1 MIINIISLLLSVFS
15 WGFLYG
21 SLKHKRQYLTINIK
35 DQTRKISLV
44 FLSVLYG
51 LILFTILVILLY
63 FNENMRYFNMFWIG
77 FVLENEFSELSLKIS
92 EFIFNQKLIDKIFKI
107 KKPKDGRVQ

>member
-1 MIINIISLLLSVFS
+1 MIINIISLLLSAFS

-21 SLKHKRQYLTINIK
+21 SLKHKGQYLTINIK

-44 FLSVLYG
+44 SLSIYYG
-51 LILFTILVILLY
+51 LILLVLVLILLY
-63 FNENMRYFNMFWIG
+63 FNENMRIFNMFWIG
-77 FVLENEFSELSLKIS
+77 MLFKDKFSELSLKIS